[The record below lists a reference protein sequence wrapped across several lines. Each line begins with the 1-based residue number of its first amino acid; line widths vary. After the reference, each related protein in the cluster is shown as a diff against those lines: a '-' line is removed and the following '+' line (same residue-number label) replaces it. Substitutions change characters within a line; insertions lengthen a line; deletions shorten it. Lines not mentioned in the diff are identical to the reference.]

1 VLRRRLL
8 RRRGLLRVL
17 RLGPH
22 LSRGGLERAALT
34 FLQLDRVE
42 DGRVVTEPP
51 ALDGYKGWGSRIGE
65 STAKLKSPR
74 RGAWIVDRTNEDRI
88 RCYFDG
94 ACPRN
99 QFRSKGRMQAAFVVG
114 DTKAIREVLDLLA
127 PSGPLRSNNIAEY
140 MALILL
146 LEHIHQIARRT
157 LPEGYMICGDSQLV
171 IRQMRGEYRVK
182 TPHLV
187 PLHAKAKQLSSN
199 LDVQFRWVPR
209 DQNLAG
215 VLLET
220 SGMKDPKGSSRGI

>member
-1 VLRRRLL
+1 
-8 RRRGLLRVL
+8 
-17 RLGPH
+17 
-22 LSRGGLERAALT
+22 
-34 FLQLDRVE
+34 
-42 DGRVVTEPP
+42 
-51 ALDGYKGWGSRIGE
+51 
-65 STAKLKSPR
+65 
-74 RGAWIVDRTNEDRI
+74 
-88 RCYFDG
+88 
-94 ACPRN
+94 
-99 QFRSKGRMQAAFVVG
+99 MQAAFVVG
-114 DTKAIREVLDLLA
+114 DTKAIREVLDLQA

-140 MALILL
+140 TALILL

-187 PLHAKAKQLSSN
+187 PLHAKAKQLSFD

-220 SGMKDPKGSSRGI
+220 SAMKDPKGSSRGI